1 MGRPS
6 SFQGNKM
13 AEDTIPKSDVDLT
26 EDEFKALQDTSIPKA
41 PATKPKRGQVQV
53 RVMKLGHDRIHTGE
67 SVNGVDTKF
76 QRGDKFAIDRS
87 IAEEHEDKGWVE
99 IL

>member
-6 SFQGNKM
+6 SFQGIKM
-13 AEDTIPKSDVDLT
+13 AEDTIPQSDVELSD
-26 EDEFKALQDTSIPKA
+26 EEFKALQDTSIPRA
-41 PATKPKRGQVQV
+41 PATKPKKGQVQV

-67 SVNGVDTKF
+67 SINGVDMKF
-76 QRGDKFAIDRS
+76 QRGDKFALDRS
-87 IAEEHEDKGWVE
+87 IAEEHEDRGWVE